1 MTDARAMGFVARLV
15 ARGAGLVDDVRPPA
29 PVPLLLGDEPDIEQA
44 EAVESR
50 SPAVAIDPAPATAPE
65 SHAATAPVA
74 TPPPPPV
81 VTTPAVAPA
90 TVAPVLRRQP
100 EPAAPGA
107 ETTVAPGGPPPP
119 AAQDPGAPPIAIPR
133 PTDVER
139 SHAIPARASTDD
151 PPSRPA
157 RASEVSA
164 ISVITPAASPP
175 TVLAEPPA
183 LVTRALHGTD
193 PPVPAPVTA
202 AARAPHPA
210 RPRVP
215 APRPRVGSATKPAP
229 TPAPVATR
237 PRLEIGTIEVRLEP
251 PPAPSEPVAPPARAA
266 TSGFDDYLA
275 TRSYSR

>member
-1 MTDARAMGFVARLV
+1 MNDAGARGFVARLV

-29 PVPLLLGDEPDIEQA
+29 PAPPSLGDEPDIEQA
-44 EAVESR
+44 EAVESP

-74 TPPPPPV
+74 TPPPPTL
-81 VTTPAVAPA
+81 VTGPAVAPA

-107 ETTVAPGGPPPP
+107 ETAVAPDGQPPP
-119 AAQDPGAPPIAIPR
+119 AGQDPGAPPIVIPR

-139 SHAIPARASTDD
+139 GHAIPARATTDE
-151 PPSRPA
+151 PLSRPA

-183 LVTRALHGTD
+183 LVTRVLRAAD

-202 AARAPHPA
+202 ASAPRPV

-215 APRPRVGSATKPAP
+215 APRPPVGSATKPAP

-237 PRLEIGTIEVRLEP
+237 PRLEIGTIEVRLDP
-251 PPAPSEPVAPPARAA
+251 PPAPSEPFAPPAPAA